1 MPLED
6 ARGRVDAAPTVGTIS
21 HFQAAGFW
29 IRLLAF
35 IADSVVTTLLFMLG
49 VILYM
54 FYVTATSG
62 LDALD
67 SMEFDSIENVSVLI
81 SLAYFT
87 LAVGCYATTAG
98 KRLFGLYVIRTG
110 GAKVG
115 IGRALVRFLMA
126 GISALVFGI
135 GFLMIAFRDDKRGLH
150 DLICD
155 TVVIRRRGPGT

>member
-1 MPLED
+1 M
-6 ARGRVDAAPTVGTIS
+6 
-21 HFQAAGFW
+21 
-29 IRLLAF
+29 AF